1 VGMDLLNQVLDSF
14 SAQLAEITGFEQGI
28 HIFFKLDLF
37 ESNIINLFILWFG
50 LVSQL
55 GGALSESLS
64 TRQQNILKTIQNAE
78 EKLQEATTRLAE
90 GEAKL
95 EQAQIVVE
103 SIQSDAKQVAA
114 QVKSTIL
121 SDGKEEIVRL
131 IAVDRAQLRTIEKR
145 LRKELSNSI
154 AELTLERIRV
164 QFENKLTSSLQQQII
179 DRNIFKLAEE
189 VELWVLPLV

>member
-1 VGMDLLNQVLDSF
+1 MDLSNQILNSF
-14 SAQLAEITGFEQGI
+14 SNQIAEGGI
-28 HIFFKLDLF
+28 SLKFDVF
-37 ESNIINLFILWFG
+37 ESNIINLSILWFG
-50 LVSQL
+50 LVYQL

-64 TRQQNILKTIQNAE
+64 KRQENILKTIQNSE
-78 EKLQEATTRLAE
+78 EKLQEATTRLTE
-90 GEAKL
+90 GETKL

-114 QVKSTIL
+114 KVKSTIL

-131 IAVDRAQLRTIEKR
+131 IAVDRAQLRTIEER
-145 LRKELSNSI
+145 LRRELSNSI

-164 QFENKLTSSLQQQII
+164 QFENKLTSSLQEQII

-189 VELWVLPLV
+189 VKLWVLPLV

>member
-1 VGMDLLNQVLDSF
+1 MGLLNQVLDSF
-14 SAQLAEITGFEQGI
+14 SAQLAEVTDFSKMI
-28 HIFFKLDLF
+28 HISIISNLF
-37 ESNIINLFILWFG
+37 DSNIINLAILWFG

-131 IAVDRAQLRTIEKR
+131 IAVDRAQLRTIEGR